1 MSNSR
6 PIQITQ
12 LTNKTISK
20 EHLNQLVRLVQQQ
33 FSSSATK
40 ESVLAALS
48 STQSIILGAFS
59 DDILVGTASLV
70 YSHCVTGTRVHIE
83 DVVVDSEQRGK
94 GIGTYLINETIDRAK
109 KLQAKSIDLTS
120 RPDREAANR
129 LYRKLGFVQR
139 ETNVYRYASP

>member
-1 MSNSR
+1 MSNPRRAFKPVSAPHTAAVIEFNNKGKR
-6 PIQITQ
+6 PYCPFV
-12 LTNKTISK
+12 NPKR
-20 EHLNQLVRLVQQQ
+20 H
-33 FSSSATK
+33 
-40 ESVLAALS
+40 
-48 STQSIILGAFS
+48 LGAFS